1 MKIFGRRKVG
11 VTVSN
16 HYGSAAI
23 GASGP
28 PNHRAPRLG
37 HRAFSVSVVNSFRL
51 GFVWVYNFYS
61 HLNFKLNR
69 AAALAE
75 WHELLGA

>member
-37 HRAFSVSVVNSFRL
+37 PRASSISLVNSF
-51 GFVWVYNFYS
+51 GDNFVW
-61 HLNFKLNR
+61 
-69 AAALAE
+69 
-75 WHELLGA
+75 